1 MYTRKILPI
10 LFVCTLAFCSC
21 QEKKADYFEREAKE
35 YTEKHCPQQ
44 LDEFTRI
51 DSIVYVK
58 NDEAGELKLYYTLT
72 LSDEAR
78 AEVMNKLSELGEEN
92 LRIVRNSVI
101 YAKHKEA
108 GVSFTYIYHDATL
121 GDKIAEYHFTK
132 KDYE

>member
-1 MYTRKILPI
+1 MYAR
-10 LFVCTLAFCSC
+10 TLTLLAIAALLFCSC
-21 QEKKADYFEREAKE
+21 QEKKADYFEREAQE
-35 YTEKHCPQQ
+35 YTQKHCPQQ

-58 NDEAGELKLYYTLT
+58 DDAAGDLKLYYSLT
-72 LSDEAR
+72 LNDEAR
-78 AEVMNKLSELGEEN
+78 KEVMNKLGELGDEN

-108 GVSFTYIYHDATL
+108 GVSFTYIYHDATK